1 MAKLDI
7 STENDHS
14 ISTDNTDNS
23 LLRSRRIKR
32 QELPCLLC
40 PNVQFLM
47 DFYCAHFR
55 YLFAGARLAGR
66 KKRSVENIC
75 PCCRCCGRKRR
86 SILRN
91 DRLQLQNLNYE
102 TFKK

>member
-75 PCCRCCGRKRR
+75 PCCRLVHFYIFFFFPKIYPKII
-86 SILRN
+86 S
-91 DRLQLQNLNYE
+91 Q
-102 TFKK
+102 